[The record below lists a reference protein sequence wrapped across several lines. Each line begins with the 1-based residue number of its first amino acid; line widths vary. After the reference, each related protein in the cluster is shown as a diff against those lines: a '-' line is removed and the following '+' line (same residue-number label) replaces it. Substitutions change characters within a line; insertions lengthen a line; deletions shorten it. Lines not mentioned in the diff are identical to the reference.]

1 MGKRPE
7 TTSTSH
13 EVAQIAAPP
22 PAQLHPRP
30 RQVTFW
36 LPSTELDGSPG
47 VRPWVVTTAPDT
59 YLVFSVEMALQCE
72 VAGVPYTLINPSPA
86 LAVDVSD
93 HVPGEAVRR
102 PAVEWANAP
111 ALDDARATSDG
122 WTAPPDGTS

>member
-7 TTSTSH
+7 T
-13 EVAQIAAPP
+13 VAQIAAPP

-72 VAGVPYTLINPSPA
+72 VAGVPYTLLNPTHA
-86 LAVDVSD
+86 LAVDVQD
-93 HVPGEAVRR
+93 HVPGEPVRL
-102 PAVEWANAP
+102 PEAAMSPPMAEP
-111 ALDDARATSDG
+111 PMATEGPS
-122 WTAPPDGTS
+122 